1 MKFID
6 IFTVSVM
13 TINFF
18 VIVMQI
24 YSTLVF
30 IGYLNP

>member
-6 IFTVSVM
+6 IFTASVM